1 MTFWCFDA
9 KIYQHMSFKRPDMNA
24 NRLCF
29 VLFVCFFCLFVFVFV
44 FLIFFDFF
52 FLFFCFCFLFFVLL
66 VINLRKISF
75 WRGRVLP
82 CCKSAC

>member
-29 VLFVCFFCLFVFVFV
+29 VLFVFVFVFC
-44 FLIFFDFF
+44 FCFFDF
-52 FLFFCFCFLFFVLL
+52 LFFFVFCFLFFVLL

-82 CCKSAC
+82 CCKSTC

>member
-52 FLFFCFCFLFFVLL
+52 FVFLFLFFVF
-66 VINLRKISF
+66 RSF
-75 WRGRVLP
+75 GYKFEKDIILERTSVTML
-82 CCKSAC
+82 